1 MTLAPPPR
9 TDLPASSAAVDS
21 PRAPAEVAPFSR
33 LLTITAAA
41 ALVLALCEVGLTY
54 PVIQRTLGVPTSAG
68 FFLLLTGN
76 WLPYAAFGAA
86 GLVGI
91 ESAARKLRNHQ
102 RHVLWLVVPASL
114 LVAPYTAWLAHDTF
128 SGPNIGSISSRWLW
142 IPATATVLAL
152 AFGAVAAWTGLR
164 ARWRSGWAVVGSIW
178 WVLGAS
184 ALYSSHVYL
193 PNEYE
198 PLHAALGYSAV
209 TGAVLGAGEIVR
221 IGGFRF
227 RLVRPGAIACV
238 LGLTAL
244 GSSLLLSWSNRLAWL
259 VWGEAP
265 GSRYVT
271 ARLLWNDDFADDPAD
286 GSSQEPLS
294 TGPWHPR
301 PTQGKAPHIF
311 VFSIDNL
318 QVDHVGAYGYRKRPS
333 TPRIDELA
341 ARGAL
346 FERAYSY
353 QPQTRVFMT
362 SMLLGRRIPDFGAH
376 DPPAVLQEL
385 ALTRLLKTSDYHI
398 LVKGVFELTRYRKFD
413 PEVYLIDTNIER
425 ETPKLIRAANKIPH
439 IPYETRFRIVD
450 RHLQA
455 AGDKPV
461 FVWLHLL
468 GPHWLRGKFSPSE
481 EFPFGEELTALY
493 DSAIAGTDV
502 WLGRLQEM
510 AAERLGNDRDVYW
523 IVMSDHGAGLGPAR
537 REKGKSVLEG
547 HVHVPLI
554 FAGPGVR
561 VGRIDVPVDSAL
573 DSAATILDLAGVG
586 VPPSYDGVSLLPLL
600 RDGTG
605 AEELA
610 ERVIPLRNRA
620 WTGAVYK
627 HWKYVR
633 YRNVDQ
639 LFDLSRDPHETVNL
653 ADDQPE
659 LTRRLRVQATK
670 KLHAANRLFKTAA
683 KAEASTD

>member
-1 MTLAPPPR
+1 MILAPPPR
-9 TDLPASSAAVDS
+9 ADLPASSPAPGS
-21 PRAPAEVAPFSR
+21 PRASADAAPFRR

-41 ALVLALCEVGLTY
+41 ALLLALCEVGLTY

-86 GLVGI
+86 GLVGV
-91 ESAARKLRNHQ
+91 EAAARRLRSHQ
-102 RHVLWLVVPASL
+102 RHVLWLVLPASL
-114 LVAPYTAWLAHDTF
+114 LVTPYTAWLAHDTF
-128 SGPNIGSISSRWLW
+128 SGPNIGSLSSRWVW
-142 IPATATVLAL
+142 ILVMAAILAL
-152 AFGAVAAWTGLR
+152 AFGAVIAWTGLR
-164 ARWRSGWAVVGSIW
+164 DRWRKGRAVVGSIW

-184 ALYSSHVYL
+184 ALYLSNVYL

-198 PLHAALGYSAV
+198 PLHAALAYAAV

-221 IGGFRF
+221 FGERCFR
-227 RLVRPGAIACV
+227 RVRPGAIACV

-271 ARLLWNDDFADDPAD
+271 ARLLWNSDAADEPAD
-286 GSSQEPLS
+286 GSSDAAQA
-294 TGPWHPR
+294 TGPWSP
-301 PTQGKAPHIF
+301 QSAKSKAPHIF

-333 TPRIDELA
+333 TPHIDELA

-376 DPPAVLQEL
+376 EPPTALQEL
-385 ALTRLLKTSDYHI
+385 ALTRLLKTRDYHI

-413 PEVYLIDTNIER
+413 PKVYLIDTNIER
-425 ETPKLIRAANKIPH
+425 ETPELIRAANKIPH
-439 IPYETRFRIVD
+439 IPYEERFRIVD

-468 GPHWLRGKFSPSE
+468 GPHWFRGKFSPSE
-481 EFPFGEELTALY
+481 EFPFGKGLTALY

-502 WLGRLQEM
+502 WLRRLQEM
-510 AAERLGNDRDVYW
+510 AAARLRDDRDVYW

-554 FAGPGVR
+554 FAGPGIR

-586 VPPSYDGVSLLPLL
+586 VPPSYDGVSLLPRL
-600 RDGTG
+600 REGTG

-610 ERVIPLRNRA
+610 ERVIPLRNGA

-627 HWKYVR
+627 QWKYVR
-633 YRNVDQ
+633 YRDVDQ
-639 LFDLSRDPHETVNL
+639 LFDLSQDPHEAVNL

-659 LTRRLRVQATK
+659 LTRRLRAKATK
-670 KLHAANRLFKTAA
+670 KLHVANRLFKTAA
-683 KAEASTD
+683 KASAD